1 LGIFSLTAARLPARY
16 RPRDR
21 NIFGTIASV
30 PSNFLAKARTAL
42 DQLPDALQRARS
54 RYSVKRDG
62 VLALPMGVLEVLA
75 DISPGVR
82 MGGLRRLPPSFRAGL
97 AGAEVATWGAV
108 SPSLLPHSWWAT
120 AANVGVLQG
129 MGHGFAT
136 VASQAL
142 RPVRSDEPQ
151 SLLPGPVRLAMT
163 GVTAGVFVTSLRRRA
178 HQEKLVES
186 DEKFKVSPQILGITL
201 GTLGYGVVLL
211 VGDAIQTF
219 IDAINELL
227 GKKLPPVASWPLAI
241 AGGGALLIL
250 VGDQMVVRRFAVRV
264 SRQAQELDREFM
276 RGADQPKRPERSGSP
291 DSAVDWNTM
300 GRQGRAVVAGGPRKE
315 DIERL
320 LDGGALEPIRI
331 FVGLDTERDQ
341 APDFE
346 EMAAVAIKEMH
357 RTGAFERSHIA
368 VMSAAGTGWIN
379 DFHTSGFEFVTR
391 GDSAVVAMQ
400 YSYLPSAYSYLAD
413 RKNPVNSSRVLIE
426 AIRSELQKLDPEK
439 RTKLYVGG
447 ESLGAYGVSDAFET
461 VEEFLEQTSGGVFTG
476 TPGFASNHSYLTRH
490 REKGSPQRLPLIDGG
505 RHVRFTAHPAHL
517 RHDFRGHSYANTWV
531 EPRFVFAQHASDP
544 VVWWEPSLAW
554 KAPDW
559 LREPGSRG
567 EPAPAAQH
575 LDALDTMRWMPLVTY
590 WQIGIDQ
597 LPSKDYPSPHGHNY
611 HDETVAYWNAVVHGA
626 GDDADEAALSRP
638 ELVRVARWIHNDA
651 TKTRMPKGGF
661 PSKHGY

>member
-1 LGIFSLTAARLPARY
+1 MSFQDVR
-16 RPRDR
+16 
-21 NIFGTIASV
+21 V
-30 PSNFLAKARTAL
+30 AL
-42 DQLPDALQRARS
+42 DKLPDALERAR
-54 RYSVKRDG
+54 RRFSVRRDG
-62 VLALPMGVLEVLA
+62 VLALPMAALEVLG
-75 DISPGVR
+75 DISPALR
-82 MGGLRRLPPSFRAGL
+82 MRGLRRLPPNFRAGL

-120 AANVGVLQG
+120 ALNVGVLQG
-129 MGHGFAT
+129 IGHGFAT

-151 SLLPGPVRLAMT
+151 SLLPAPVRLAMT
-163 GVTAGVFVTSLRRRA
+163 GVTFGVFATSMRRRVR
-178 HQEKLVES
+178 QEELVES
-186 DEKFKVSPQILGITL
+186 DEKFKVSSQLVGVTL
-201 GTLGYGVVLL
+201 GTLGYGVVLI

-219 IDAINELL
+219 IDALNELL

-241 AGGGALLIL
+241 VGGGALLIL
-250 VGDQMVVRRFAVRV
+250 VGDRMVVRRFLTRAG
-264 SRQAQELDREFM
+264 RQALELDREFM
-276 RGADQPKRPERSGSP
+276 RGADQPQRPQRSGSP
-291 DSAVDWNTM
+291 ESAVDWNTM
-300 GRQGRAVVAGGPRKE
+300 GRQGRAVVAGGPRKA

-320 LDGGALEPIRI
+320 LEGEAKEPIRI
-331 FVGLDTERDQ
+331 FVGLDLGEEDT
-341 APDFE
+341 PDFE
-346 EMAAVAIKEMH
+346 AMAATAIAEMR

-391 GDSAVVAMQ
+391 GDSAIVAMQ
-400 YSYLPSAYSYLAD
+400 YSYLPSAYSYMAD
-413 RKNPVNSSRVLIE
+413 RKNPIRSSRVLLE
-426 AIRSELQKLDPEK
+426 AILNELDRMDPDS
-439 RTKLYVGG
+439 RPKLYVGG
-447 ESLGAYGVSDAFET
+447 ESLGAYGVSDAFESLDH
-461 VEEFLEQTSGGVFTG
+461 FLTRTAGGVFTG
-476 TPGFASNHSYLTRH
+476 TPGFARNHSELTKR
-490 REKGSPQRLPLIDGG
+490 REKGSPQRLPLFDGG

-517 RHDFRGHSYANTWV
+517 RHDFRGNPYRNSWE

-567 EPAPAAQH
+567 VPAPRAQH
-575 LDALDTMRWMPLVTY
+575 LDALDTMRWMPLVTF

-611 HDETVAYWNAVVHGA
+611 HDETVAYWNAVIHGA
-626 GDDADEAALSRP
+626 GDDAGDAALTRP

-651 TKTRMPKGGF
+651 TKTRMPKDGF

>member
-1 LGIFSLTAARLPARY
+1 
-16 RPRDR
+16 
-21 NIFGTIASV
+21 V
-30 PSNFLAKARTAL
+30 PSNFLDHARKAL
-42 DQLPDALQRARS
+42 HQLPDALQRARS

-320 LDGGALEPIRI
+320 LDGGAMEPIRI

-413 RKNPVNSSRVLIE
+413 RKNPVHSSRILIE

-439 RTKLYVGG
+439 RPKLYVGG

-461 VEEFLEQTSGGVFTG
+461 VEEFLERTSGGVFTG

-517 RHDFRGHSYANTWV
+517 RHDFRGNAYTSTWA

-575 LDALDTMRWMPLVTY
+575 LDALDTMRWMPLVTF
-590 WQIGIDQ
+590 WQVGIDQ

-611 HDETVAYWNAVVHGA
+611 HDETVAYWNAVIHGA
-626 GDDADEAALSRP
+626 GDDADDAALSRP

-651 TKTRMPKGGF
+651 TKTRMPKDGF

>member
-1 LGIFSLTAARLPARY
+1 
-16 RPRDR
+16 
-21 NIFGTIASV
+21 V

>member
-1 LGIFSLTAARLPARY
+1 M
-16 RPRDR
+16 
-21 NIFGTIASV
+21 
-30 PSNFLAKARTAL
+30 PSNFLVKARTAL

-129 MGHGFAT
+129 LGHGFAT

-151 SLLPGPVRLAMT
+151 SLLPDPVRLAMT

-186 DEKFKVSPQILGITL
+186 DEKFKVSPEILGITV

-426 AIRSELQKLDPEK
+426 AIRSELEQLDPET
-439 RTKLYVGG
+439 RPKLYVGG

-517 RHDFRGHSYANTWV
+517 RHDFRGHSYANTWE

-611 HDETVAYWNAVVHGA
+611 HDETVAYWNAVIHGA

>member
-1 LGIFSLTAARLPARY
+1 M
-16 RPRDR
+16 
-21 NIFGTIASV
+21 

-129 MGHGFAT
+129 LGHGFAT

-151 SLLPGPVRLAMT
+151 SLLPDPVRLAMT

-201 GTLGYGVVLL
+201 GTLGYGAVLL

-426 AIRSELQKLDPEK
+426 AIRRELEQLDPEK
-439 RTKLYVGG
+439 RPKLYVGG

-559 LREPGSRG
+559 LKEPGSRG
-567 EPAPAAQH
+567 EPAPRAQH
-575 LDALDTMRWMPLVTY
+575 LDALDTMRWMPLVTF
-590 WQIGIDQ
+590 WQVGIDQ

-611 HDETVAYWNAVVHGA
+611 HDETVAYWNGVIHGA
-626 GDDADEAALSRP
+626 GEDAGAHALTRP

-651 TKTRMPKGGF
+651 TKTRMPKNGF

>member
-1 LGIFSLTAARLPARY
+1 M
-16 RPRDR
+16 
-21 NIFGTIASV
+21 
-30 PSNFLAKARTAL
+30 PSNFLDHTRKAL
-42 DQLPDALQRARS
+42 HQLPDALQRARS

-129 MGHGFAT
+129 LGHGFAT

-151 SLLPGPVRLAMT
+151 SLLPDPVRLAMT

-186 DEKFKVSPQILGITL
+186 DEKFKVSPQILGITV

-426 AIRSELQKLDPEK
+426 AIRSELEQLDPET
-439 RTKLYVGG
+439 RPKLYVGG

-611 HDETVAYWNAVVHGA
+611 HDETVAYWNAVIHGA

>member
-1 LGIFSLTAARLPARY
+1 
-16 RPRDR
+16 
-21 NIFGTIASV
+21 
-30 PSNFLAKARTAL
+30 
-42 DQLPDALQRARS
+42 
-54 RYSVKRDG
+54 
-62 VLALPMGVLEVLA
+62 
-75 DISPGVR
+75 
-82 MGGLRRLPPSFRAGL
+82 
-97 AGAEVATWGAV
+97 
-108 SPSLLPHSWWAT
+108 
-120 AANVGVLQG
+120 
-129 MGHGFAT
+129 
-136 VASQAL
+136 
-142 RPVRSDEPQ
+142 
-151 SLLPGPVRLAMT
+151 
-163 GVTAGVFVTSLRRRA
+163 
-178 HQEKLVES
+178 
-186 DEKFKVSPQILGITL
+186 
-201 GTLGYGVVLL
+201 
-211 VGDAIQTF
+211 
-219 IDAINELL
+219 
-227 GKKLPPVASWPLAI
+227 
-241 AGGGALLIL
+241 
-250 VGDQMVVRRFAVRV
+250 
-264 SRQAQELDREFM
+264 M
-276 RGADQPKRPERSGSP
+276 RGADQPQRAERSGSP
-291 DSAVDWNTM
+291 DSLVDWDTM
-300 GRQGRAVVAGGPRKE
+300 GRQGRAVAAGGPRKA

-320 LDGGALEPIRI
+320 LEGEAMEPIRI
-331 FVGLDTERDQ
+331 FVGLDLGAEDT
-341 APDFE
+341 PDFE
-346 EMAAVAIKEMH
+346 AMAAVAIKEMH

-426 AIRSELQKLDPEK
+426 AIRSELEQLDPET
-439 RTKLYVGG
+439 RPKLYVGG

-611 HDETVAYWNAVVHGA
+611 HDETVAYWNAVIHGA

>member
-1 LGIFSLTAARLPARY
+1 M
-16 RPRDR
+16 
-21 NIFGTIASV
+21 
-30 PSNFLAKARTAL
+30 PSNFLVKARTAL

-129 MGHGFAT
+129 LGHGFAT

-151 SLLPGPVRLAMT
+151 SLLPDPVRLAMT

-186 DEKFKVSPQILGITL
+186 DEKFKVSPQILGITV

-426 AIRSELQKLDPEK
+426 AIRRELEQLDPEK
-439 RTKLYVGG
+439 RPKLYVGG

-490 REKGSPQRLPLIDGG
+490 REKGSPQRLPLINGG

-517 RHDFRGHSYANTWV
+517 RHDFRGYSYANTWV

-611 HDETVAYWNAVVHGA
+611 HDETVAYWNAVIHGA

>member
-1 LGIFSLTAARLPARY
+1 M
-16 RPRDR
+16 
-21 NIFGTIASV
+21 
-30 PSNFLAKARTAL
+30 PSNFLDHARKAL
-42 DQLPDALQRARS
+42 HQLPDALQRARS

-320 LDGGALEPIRI
+320 VDGEAMEPIRI
-331 FVGLDTERDQ
+331 FVGLDTERDD

-346 EMAAVAIKEMH
+346 EMAAVAIEEMR

-517 RHDFRGHSYANTWV
+517 RHDFRGHSYASTWV

-611 HDETVAYWNAVVHGA
+611 HDETVAYWNAVIHGA

>member
-1 LGIFSLTAARLPARY
+1 M
-16 RPRDR
+16 
-21 NIFGTIASV
+21 
-30 PSNFLAKARTAL
+30 PSNFLDHARKAL
-42 DQLPDALQRARS
+42 HQLPDALQRARS
-54 RYSVKRDG
+54 RYSVRRDG

-400 YSYLPSAYSYLAD
+400 YSYLPSAYSYVAD
-413 RKNPVNSSRVLIE
+413 RKNPVHSSRVLIE

-439 RTKLYVGG
+439 RPKLYVGG

-461 VEEFLEQTSGGVFTG
+461 VEEFLEHTSGGVFTG

-517 RHDFRGHSYANTWV
+517 RHDFRGDTYANTWE

-575 LDALDTMRWMPLVTY
+575 LDALDTMRWMPLVTF
-590 WQIGIDQ
+590 WQVGIDQ

-626 GDDADEAALSRP
+626 GDDADDAALSRP

-651 TKTRMPKGGF
+651 TKTRMPKDGF

>member
-1 LGIFSLTAARLPARY
+1 M
-16 RPRDR
+16 
-21 NIFGTIASV
+21 
-30 PSNFLAKARTAL
+30 PSNFLDHARKAL
-42 DQLPDALQRARS
+42 HQLPDALQRARS
-54 RYSVKRDG
+54 RYSVRRDG

-151 SLLPGPVRLAMT
+151 SLLPAPVRLAMT
-163 GVTAGVFVTSLRRRA
+163 GVTAGVFATSLRRRA
-178 HQEKLVES
+178 HQEQLLES

-211 VGDAIQTF
+211 IGDAIQAF

-400 YSYLPSAYSYLAD
+400 YSYLPSAYSYVAD
-413 RKNPVNSSRVLIE
+413 RKNPVHSSRVLIE

-439 RTKLYVGG
+439 RPKLYVGG

-461 VEEFLEQTSGGVFTG
+461 VEEFLEHTSGGVFTG

-517 RHDFRGHSYANTWV
+517 RHDFRGDTYANTWE

-575 LDALDTMRWMPLVTY
+575 LDALDTMRWMPLVTF
-590 WQIGIDQ
+590 WQVGIDQ

-626 GDDADEAALSRP
+626 GDDADDAALSRP

-651 TKTRMPKGGF
+651 TKTRMPKDGF

>member
-1 LGIFSLTAARLPARY
+1 M
-16 RPRDR
+16 
-21 NIFGTIASV
+21 
-30 PSNFLAKARTAL
+30 PSNFLVKARTAL

-129 MGHGFAT
+129 LGHGFAT

-151 SLLPGPVRLAMT
+151 SLLPDPVRLAMT

-186 DEKFKVSPQILGITL
+186 DEKFKVSPQILGITV

-331 FVGLDTERDQ
+331 FVGLDTERDD

-346 EMAAVAIKEMH
+346 ELAAVAVEEMH

-426 AIRSELQKLDPEK
+426 AIRRELEQLDPEK
-439 RTKLYVGG
+439 RPKLYVGG

-517 RHDFRGHSYANTWV
+517 RHDFRGYSYANTWV

-611 HDETVAYWNAVVHGA
+611 HDETVAYWNAVIHGA

>member
-1 LGIFSLTAARLPARY
+1 M
-16 RPRDR
+16 
-21 NIFGTIASV
+21 
-30 PSNFLAKARTAL
+30 PSNFLVKARTAL

-129 MGHGFAT
+129 LGHGFAT

-151 SLLPGPVRLAMT
+151 SLLPDPVRLAMT

-186 DEKFKVSPQILGITL
+186 DEKFKVSPQILGITV

-426 AIRSELQKLDPEK
+426 AIRSELEQLAPET
-439 RTKLYVGG
+439 RPKLYVGG

-517 RHDFRGHSYANTWV
+517 RHDFRGYSYANTWV

-611 HDETVAYWNAVVHGA
+611 HDETVAYWNAVIHGA

>member
-1 LGIFSLTAARLPARY
+1 M
-16 RPRDR
+16 
-21 NIFGTIASV
+21 

-400 YSYLPSAYSYLAD
+400 YSYLPSAYSYVAD
-413 RKNPVNSSRVLIE
+413 RKNPVHSSRVLIE

-439 RTKLYVGG
+439 RPKLYVGG

-461 VEEFLEQTSGGVFTG
+461 VEEFLEHTSGGVFTG

-517 RHDFRGHSYANTWV
+517 RHDFRGDTYANTWE

-575 LDALDTMRWMPLVTY
+575 LDALDTMRWMPLVTF
-590 WQIGIDQ
+590 WQVGIDQ

-626 GDDADEAALSRP
+626 GDDADDAALSRP

-651 TKTRMPKGGF
+651 TKTRMPKDGF

>member
-1 LGIFSLTAARLPARY
+1 M
-16 RPRDR
+16 
-21 NIFGTIASV
+21 
-30 PSNFLAKARTAL
+30 PSNFLDHARKAL
-42 DQLPDALQRARS
+42 HQLPDALQRARS

-186 DEKFKVSPQILGITL
+186 DEKFKVSPEILGITV

-320 LDGGALEPIRI
+320 VDGGAMEPIRI

-346 EMAAVAIKEMH
+346 EMAAVAVEEMR

-461 VEEFLEQTSGGVFTG
+461 VEEFLKQTSGGVFTG

-517 RHDFRGHSYANTWV
+517 RHDFRGHSYANTWI

>member
-1 LGIFSLTAARLPARY
+1 M
-16 RPRDR
+16 
-21 NIFGTIASV
+21 
-30 PSNFLAKARTAL
+30 PSNFVDHARKAL
-42 DQLPDALQRARS
+42 HQLPDALQRARS

-142 RPVRSDEPQ
+142 RPVRSDKPQ
-151 SLLPGPVRLAMT
+151 SLLPVPVRLAMT
-163 GVTAGVFVTSLRRRA
+163 GVTAGVFATSLRRRA

-211 VGDAIQTF
+211 IGDAIQAF

-227 GKKLPPVASWPLAI
+227 GKKLPPVASWPLAVV
-241 AGGGALLIL
+241 GGGALLIL
-250 VGDQMVVRRFAVRV
+250 VGDRMVVRRFAVRV

-276 RGADQPKRPERSGSP
+276 RGADQPQRAERSGSP
-291 DSAVDWNTM
+291 DSLVDWDTM
-300 GRQGRAVVAGGPRKE
+300 GRQGRAVVAGGPRRE

-320 LDGGALEPIRI
+320 VDGEAMEPIRI

-346 EMAAVAIKEMH
+346 AMAAVAIKEMH

-413 RKNPVNSSRVLIE
+413 RKNPVHSSRVLIE
-426 AIRSELQKLDPEK
+426 AIRRELESIDLNDRP
-439 RTKLYVGG
+439 KLYVGG

-461 VEEFLEQTSGGVFTG
+461 VEEFLEHTSGGVFTG

-517 RHDFRGHSYANTWV
+517 RHDFRGNAYTNTWE

-544 VVWWEPSLAW
+544 VVWWEPSLAI
-554 KAPDW
+554 KPPDW

-567 EPAPAAQH
+567 EPAPAAQR

-590 WQIGIDQ
+590 WQVGIDQ

-611 HDETVAYWNAVVHGA
+611 HDETVAYWNGVIHGD
-626 GDDADEAALSRP
+626 GTNGAALSRP

>member
-1 LGIFSLTAARLPARY
+1 M
-16 RPRDR
+16 
-21 NIFGTIASV
+21 
-30 PSNFLAKARTAL
+30 PSNFLDHARKAL
-42 DQLPDALQRARS
+42 HQLPDALQRARS

-320 LDGGALEPIRI
+320 LDGGAMEPIRI

-400 YSYLPSAYSYLAD
+400 YSYLPSAYSYVAD
-413 RKNPVNSSRVLIE
+413 RKNPVHSSRVLIE

-439 RTKLYVGG
+439 RPKLYVGG

-461 VEEFLEQTSGGVFTG
+461 VEEFLERTSGGVFTG

-517 RHDFRGHSYANTWV
+517 RHDFRGNAYTSTWA

-575 LDALDTMRWMPLVTY
+575 LDALDTMRWMPLVTF
-590 WQIGIDQ
+590 WQVGIDQ

-611 HDETVAYWNAVVHGA
+611 HDETVAYWNAVIHGA
-626 GDDADEAALSRP
+626 GDDADDAALSRP

-651 TKTRMPKGGF
+651 TKTRMPKDGF

>member
-1 LGIFSLTAARLPARY
+1 M
-16 RPRDR
+16 
-21 NIFGTIASV
+21 
-30 PSNFLAKARTAL
+30 PSNFLDHARKAL
-42 DQLPDALQRARS
+42 HQLPDALQRARS

-320 LDGGALEPIRI
+320 VDGGALEPIRI

-400 YSYLPSAYSYLAD
+400 YSYLPSAYSYVAD
-413 RKNPVNSSRVLIE
+413 RKNPVHSSRVLIE

-439 RTKLYVGG
+439 RPKLYVGG

-461 VEEFLEQTSGGVFTG
+461 VEEFLEHTSGGVFTG

-517 RHDFRGHSYANTWV
+517 RHDFRGDTYANTWE

-575 LDALDTMRWMPLVTY
+575 LDALDTMRWMPLVTF
-590 WQIGIDQ
+590 WQVGIDQ

-626 GDDADEAALSRP
+626 GDDADDAALSRP

-651 TKTRMPKGGF
+651 TKTRMPKDGF

>member
-1 LGIFSLTAARLPARY
+1 M
-16 RPRDR
+16 
-21 NIFGTIASV
+21 
-30 PSNFLAKARTAL
+30 PSNFLVKARTAL

-129 MGHGFAT
+129 LGHGFAT

-186 DEKFKVSPQILGITL
+186 DEKFKVSPQILGITV

-426 AIRSELQKLDPEK
+426 AIRRELEQLDPEK
-439 RTKLYVGG
+439 RPKLYVGG

-490 REKGSPQRLPLIDGG
+490 REKGSPQRLPLVDGG

-517 RHDFRGHSYANTWV
+517 RHDFRGNSYTNTWE

-567 EPAPAAQH
+567 EPAPTAQH

-590 WQIGIDQ
+590 WQVGIDQ

-611 HDETVAYWNAVVHGA
+611 HDETVAYWNGVVHGA
-626 GDDADEAALSRP
+626 GDDAGPQSLSRP
-638 ELVRVARWIHNDA
+638 ELVRVSRWIHNDA

>member
-1 LGIFSLTAARLPARY
+1 M
-16 RPRDR
+16 
-21 NIFGTIASV
+21 

-320 LDGGALEPIRI
+320 VDGAALEPIRI

-400 YSYLPSAYSYLAD
+400 YSYLPSAYSYVAD
-413 RKNPVNSSRVLIE
+413 RKNPVHSSRVLIE

-439 RTKLYVGG
+439 RPKLYVGG

-461 VEEFLEQTSGGVFTG
+461 VEEFLERTSGGVFTG
-476 TPGFASNHSYLTRH
+476 TPGFASNHRYLTRH

-517 RHDFRGHSYANTWV
+517 RHDFRGNAYTSTWE

-567 EPAPAAQH
+567 EPAPATQH
-575 LDALDTMRWMPLVTY
+575 LDALDTMRWMPLVTF
-590 WQIGIDQ
+590 WQVGIDQ

-626 GDDADEAALSRP
+626 GDDADDAALSRP

-651 TKTRMPKGGF
+651 TKTRMPKDGF

>member
-1 LGIFSLTAARLPARY
+1 M
-16 RPRDR
+16 
-21 NIFGTIASV
+21 
-30 PSNFLAKARTAL
+30 PSNFLDHARKAL
-42 DQLPDALQRARS
+42 HQLPDALQRARS
-54 RYSVKRDG
+54 RYSVRRDG

-211 VGDAIQTF
+211 IGDAIQTF

-400 YSYLPSAYSYLAD
+400 YSYLPSAYSYVAD
-413 RKNPVNSSRVLIE
+413 RKNPVHSSRVLIE

-439 RTKLYVGG
+439 RPKLYVGG

-461 VEEFLEQTSGGVFTG
+461 VEEFLEHTSGGVFTG

-517 RHDFRGHSYANTWV
+517 RHDFRGDTYANTWE

-575 LDALDTMRWMPLVTY
+575 LDALDTMRWMPLVTF
-590 WQIGIDQ
+590 WQVGIDQ

-626 GDDADEAALSRP
+626 GDDADDAALSRP

-651 TKTRMPKGGF
+651 TKTRMPKDGF

>member
-1 LGIFSLTAARLPARY
+1 M
-16 RPRDR
+16 
-21 NIFGTIASV
+21 
-30 PSNFLAKARTAL
+30 PSNFLAHARKAL
-42 DQLPDALQRARS
+42 HQLPDALQRARS

-400 YSYLPSAYSYLAD
+400 YSYLPSAYSYVAD
-413 RKNPVNSSRVLIE
+413 RKNPVHSSRVLIE

-439 RTKLYVGG
+439 RPKLYVGG

-461 VEEFLEQTSGGVFTG
+461 VEEFLEHTSGGVFTG

-517 RHDFRGHSYANTWV
+517 RHDFRGDTYANTWE

-575 LDALDTMRWMPLVTY
+575 LDALDTMRWMPLVTF
-590 WQIGIDQ
+590 WQVGIDQ

-626 GDDADEAALSRP
+626 GDDADDAALSRP

-651 TKTRMPKGGF
+651 TKTRMPKDGF

>member
-1 LGIFSLTAARLPARY
+1 M
-16 RPRDR
+16 
-21 NIFGTIASV
+21 
-30 PSNFLAKARTAL
+30 PSNFLDHARKAL
-42 DQLPDALQRARS
+42 HQLPDALQRARS

-120 AANVGVLQG
+120 AANVVVLQG
-129 MGHGFAT
+129 MGHAFAT

-142 RPVRSDEPQ
+142 RPVRSNEPQ
-151 SLLPGPVRLAMT
+151 SLLPAPVRLAMT

-178 HQEKLVES
+178 NQEKLVES

-219 IDAINELL
+219 IDAINVLL

-291 DSAVDWNTM
+291 ESLVDWNTM

-320 LDGGALEPIRI
+320 VDGGALEPIRI

-400 YSYLPSAYSYLAD
+400 YSYLPSAYSYVAD
-413 RKNPVNSSRVLIE
+413 RKNPVHSSRVLIE

-439 RTKLYVGG
+439 RPKLYVGG

-461 VEEFLEQTSGGVFTG
+461 VEEFLERTSGGVFTG

-517 RHDFRGHSYANTWV
+517 RHDFRGHSYANTWE

-567 EPAPAAQH
+567 EPAPRAQH
-575 LDALDTMRWMPLVTY
+575 LDALDTMRWMPLVTF
-590 WQIGIDQ
+590 WQVGIDQ

-611 HDETVAYWNAVVHGA
+611 HDETVAYWNAVIHGA
-626 GDDADEAALSRP
+626 GDDADDAALSRP

>member
-1 LGIFSLTAARLPARY
+1 M
-16 RPRDR
+16 
-21 NIFGTIASV
+21 
-30 PSNFLAKARTAL
+30 PSNFLDHTRKAL
-42 DQLPDALQRARS
+42 HQLPDALQRARS

-151 SLLPGPVRLAMT
+151 SLLPSPVRLAMT

-186 DEKFKVSPQILGITL
+186 DEKFKISPQILGITL

-291 DSAVDWNTM
+291 ESLVDWNTM

-400 YSYLPSAYSYLAD
+400 YSYLPSAYSYVAD
-413 RKNPVNSSRVLIE
+413 RKNPVHSSRVLIE

-439 RTKLYVGG
+439 RPKLYVGG

-461 VEEFLEQTSGGVFTG
+461 VEEFLERTSGGVFTG

-517 RHDFRGHSYANTWV
+517 RHDFRGNAYTSTWE

-575 LDALDTMRWMPLVTY
+575 LDALDTMRWMPLVTF
-590 WQIGIDQ
+590 WQVGIDQ

-626 GDDADEAALSRP
+626 GDDADDAALSRP

-651 TKTRMPKGGF
+651 TKTRMPKDGF

>member
-1 LGIFSLTAARLPARY
+1 M
-16 RPRDR
+16 
-21 NIFGTIASV
+21 
-30 PSNFLAKARTAL
+30 PSNFLDHARKAL
-42 DQLPDALQRARS
+42 HQLPDALQRARS

-186 DEKFKVSPQILGITL
+186 DEKFKVSPQILGITV

-346 EMAAVAIKEMH
+346 EMAAVAVEEMR

-461 VEEFLEQTSGGVFTG
+461 VEEFLKQTSGGVFTG

-517 RHDFRGHSYANTWV
+517 RHDFRGHSYANTWI

>member
-1 LGIFSLTAARLPARY
+1 MPSK
-16 RPRDR
+16 
-21 NIFGTIASV
+21 
-30 PSNFLAKARTAL
+30 PSNFLDHARKAL
-42 DQLPDALQRARS
+42 HQLPDALQRARS
-54 RYSVKRDG
+54 RYSVRRDG

-151 SLLPGPVRLAMT
+151 SLLPAPVRLAMT
-163 GVTAGVFVTSLRRRA
+163 GVTAGVFATSLRRRA
-178 HQEKLVES
+178 HQEQLLES

-211 VGDAIQTF
+211 IGDAIQAF

-276 RGADQPKRPERSGSP
+276 RGADQPQRAERSGSP
-291 DSAVDWNTM
+291 DSLVDWDTM
-300 GRQGRAVVAGGPRKE
+300 GRQGRAVAAGGPRKA

-320 LDGGALEPIRI
+320 LEGEAMEPIRI
-331 FVGLDTERDQ
+331 FVGLDLGAEDT
-341 APDFE
+341 PDFE
-346 EMAAVAIKEMH
+346 AMAAVAIKEMH

-413 RKNPVNSSRVLIE
+413 RKNPVYSSRVLIE
-426 AIRSELQKLDPEK
+426 AIRSELENIDPTD
-439 RTKLYVGG
+439 RPKLYVGG

-461 VEEFLEQTSGGVFTG
+461 VEEFLEHTSGGVFTG
-476 TPGFASNHSYLTRH
+476 TPGFARNHSYLTRH

-517 RHDFRGHSYANTWV
+517 RHDFRGNAYRNSWE

-567 EPAPAAQH
+567 VPAPRAQH

-590 WQIGIDQ
+590 WQVGIDQ
-597 LPSKDYPSPHGHNY
+597 LPSKNYPSPHGHNY
-611 HDETVAYWNAVVHGA
+611 HDETVAYWNAVIHGA
-626 GDDADEAALSRP
+626 GDHTRHRALSRP
-638 ELVRVARWIHNDA
+638 ELVRVSRWIHNDA
-651 TKTRMPKGGF
+651 TKTRMPTDGF
-661 PSKHGY
+661 PSKYGY

>member
-1 LGIFSLTAARLPARY
+1 M
-16 RPRDR
+16 
-21 NIFGTIASV
+21 
-30 PSNFLAKARTAL
+30 PSNFLAKARTAV

-129 MGHGFAT
+129 IGHGFAT
-136 VASQAL
+136 AASQAL
-142 RPVRSDEPQ
+142 RPAAPDSTKGP
-151 SLLPGPVRLAMT
+151 LPVPVRLAMT

-178 HQEKLVES
+178 HQEQLVES

-250 VGDQMVVRRFAVRV
+250 VGDQMVVRRFAERV

-320 LDGGALEPIRI
+320 VDGEAMEPIRI

-341 APDFE
+341 DPDFQ
-346 EMAAVAIKEMH
+346 EMAAVAIEEMH

-413 RKNPVNSSRVLIE
+413 RKNPVRSSRVLIE
-426 AIRSELQKLDPEK
+426 AIRSELENIDPND
-439 RTKLYVGG
+439 RPKLYVGG

-461 VEEFLEQTSGGVFTG
+461 VEEFLEHTSGGVFTG
-476 TPGFASNHSYLTRH
+476 TPGFARNHNYLTRH

-517 RHDFRGHSYANTWV
+517 RHDFRGNAYANTWA

-590 WQIGIDQ
+590 WQVGIDQ

-611 HDETVAYWNAVVHGA
+611 HDETVAYWNGVIHGD
-626 GDDADEAALSRP
+626 GTNGAALSRP

>member
-1 LGIFSLTAARLPARY
+1 M
-16 RPRDR
+16 
-21 NIFGTIASV
+21 
-30 PSNFLAKARTAL
+30 PSNFLDHARKAL
-42 DQLPDALQRARS
+42 HQLPDALQRARS

-400 YSYLPSAYSYLAD
+400 YSYLPSAYSYVAD
-413 RKNPVNSSRVLIE
+413 RKNPVHSSRVLIE

-439 RTKLYVGG
+439 RPKLYVGG

-461 VEEFLEQTSGGVFTG
+461 VEEFLERTSGGVFTG

-517 RHDFRGHSYANTWV
+517 RHDFRGDTYANTWE

-575 LDALDTMRWMPLVTY
+575 LDALDTMRWMPLVTF
-590 WQIGIDQ
+590 WQVGIDQ

-626 GDDADEAALSRP
+626 GDDADDAALSRP

-651 TKTRMPKGGF
+651 TKTRMPKDGF

>member
-1 LGIFSLTAARLPARY
+1 M
-16 RPRDR
+16 
-21 NIFGTIASV
+21 
-30 PSNFLAKARTAL
+30 PSNFLDHTRKAL
-42 DQLPDALQRARS
+42 HQLPDALQRARS

-151 SLLPGPVRLAMT
+151 SLLPSPVRLAMT

-186 DEKFKVSPQILGITL
+186 DEKFKISPQILGITL

-219 IDAINELL
+219 IDAINVLL

-291 DSAVDWNTM
+291 ESLVDWNTM

-320 LDGGALEPIRI
+320 VDGGALEPIRI

-341 APDFE
+341 APDFD

-400 YSYLPSAYSYLAD
+400 YSYLPSAYSYVAD
-413 RKNPVNSSRVLIE
+413 RKNPVHSSRVLIE

-439 RTKLYVGG
+439 RPKLYVGG

-461 VEEFLEQTSGGVFTG
+461 VEEFLERTSGGVFTG

-517 RHDFRGHSYANTWV
+517 RHDFRGDTYANTWE

-575 LDALDTMRWMPLVTY
+575 LDALDTMRWMPLVTF
-590 WQIGIDQ
+590 WQVGIDQ

-626 GDDADEAALSRP
+626 GDDADDAALSRP

-651 TKTRMPKGGF
+651 TKTRMPKDGF